1 VIEFDG
7 DAGNRAS
14 GLVDVMRSFDV
25 GGGKGGG
32 SDGGRKPTGAG
43 AGEEDEEDE
52 EDDLLAL
59 MDGA

>member
-1 VIEFDG
+1 MIEFDG

-14 GLVDVMRSFDV
+14 GLADVMRSFDI

-43 AGEEDEEDE
+43 AGDEEEEED